1 MESFGEAGAGAFPAP
16 DAVDAEVRGA
26 FGVERVGT
34 LEGVRERY
42 YALTVERKLRHPA
55 VAAITEA
62 ARAELFA

>member
-1 MESFGEAGAGAFPAP
+1 
-16 DAVDAEVRGA
+16 V
-26 FGVERVGT
+26 GV

-42 YALTVERKLRHPA
+42 SALTVERKLRHPA

>member
-1 MESFGEAGAGAFPAP
+1 MRFRLRTRSTPRCALRTAWSGWGRW
-16 DAVDAEVRGA
+16 RGCA
-26 FGVERVGT
+26 
-34 LEGVRERY
+34 ERY